1 MFNLRTD
8 IRIILQEVKEGNIE
22 GIEGS
27 NELYKLKVR
36 QMMLDCLTEHEDNL
50 ILRLRLSLR
59 RNCFSQQLI
68 DYHYVK
74 DYVRGVE

>member
-8 IRIILQEVKEGNIE
+8 IRSILQKVKEGNIE

-36 QMMLDCLTEHEDNL
+36 QMMFDCLTEHEDNL
-50 ILRLRLSLR
+50 ILRLRLSIR
-59 RNCFSQQLI
+59 KNYFSQQMRT
-68 DYHYVK
+68 YH
-74 DYVRGVE
+74 ETH